1 MSENPISLA
10 DLPGDNCYK
19 LKVIEYYYDNSNS
32 EKHWKKRN
40 FRITFQID
48 GIINCTGT
56 SDNVNDIDIDQNY
69 KNIEIDLE
77 IPREDNKHTG
87 TLKEKRYTIT
97 AIDKNENDHKNMVLN
112 IISQTGGLT
121 HYFEKF
127 VKKMPELQD
136 FMQFNPYWFDRFRRR
151 TFDGK
156 YDIPEYERIL
166 EHFNKYSKNYYVIG
180 NFESNEQV
188 ERIEDGEKR
197 EFYGKYCLQ
206 FDSTVFNDVY
216 EKTQKAFEIW
226 RSKTQKLD
234 DDITYWLEEG
244 KSNID
249 TILNGK
255 KDDVT
260 IDVVGKVGLDDDVE
274 NDGKLFDNDIT
285 GDVKIFMDEGDRK
298 EFALLYL
305 KSDIRRKRME
315 KDTGR
320 VRGLDNQ
327 VFHLTIERNGEPKRI
342 IPVKIIATFFTD
354 NDNDNK
360 YTPIIKLFVDK
371 AEETP
376 QKIQRIEGG
385 APRKSRRANKSR
397 KAHKSKKSGK
407 KSRRKS
413 RR

>member
-10 DLPGDNCYK
+10 DLPGDKCYK

-112 IISQTGGLT
+112 IISQTSGLT
-121 HYFEKF
+121 DYFEKF
-127 VKKMPELQD
+127 LKKMPQLQD
-136 FMQFNPYWFDRFRRR
+136 YMQFNPYWFDRFRRR

-156 YDIPEYERIL
+156 DDIPQYEEIL
-166 EHFNKYSKNYYVIG
+166 KHFNKYSKNYYVIG

-188 ERIEDGEKR
+188 ERIEDEEKR
-197 EFYGKYCLQ
+197 EFYGKYYLQ

-216 EKTQKAFEIW
+216 EKA
-226 RSKTQKLD
+226 RNSKMENVD
-234 DDITYWLEEG
+234 ENITTWLEEG
-244 KSNID
+244 KSKSNE
-249 TILNGK
+249 ILK
-255 KDDVT
+255 
-260 IDVVGKVGLDDDVE
+260 IDVAGKVGLDDDVE

-305 KSDIRRKRME
+305 KSDIRRERME

-320 VRGLDNQ
+320 VRGLDNH

-354 NDNDNK
+354 NHKDNEN
-360 YTPIIKLFVDK
+360 TPIIKLVVDK
-371 AEETP
+371 AEETR
-376 QKIQRIEGG
+376 QKIKRIEEKGG
-385 APRKSRRANKSR
+385 APRKSRRSRKSR
-397 KAHKSKKSGK
+397 KASKKSTKSGK
-407 KSRRKS
+407 KSRRNS